1 MSRNVVFLGPQGS
14 GKGTVIGKIKDQF
27 QVPHISTGDMFRD
40 ALKEGTEFGKKAQE
54 YMSRGELVPDDVT
67 CGMVKE
73 RIARSDC
80 VNGFMLDGF
89 PRNLSQAE
97 ALSRITKIDTAVL
110 IDVPEDVSL
119 ERLSGRRQC
128 RECGTIFHLTFVP
141 PKQDGV
147 CDKCRGELYQ
157 RDDDKPE
164 AIKER
169 LAIYRSETMP
179 IADHYE
185 AAGVLV
191 TVDGSGTP
199 DDVAIQVLQR
209 LG

>member
-1 MSRNVVFLGPQGS
+1 MARNIVFLGPQGS
-14 GKGTVIGKIKDQF
+14 GKGTVIGKIKGRYA
-27 QVPHISTGDMFRD
+27 VPHISTGDMFRE

-54 YMSRGELVPDDVT
+54 YMNRGELVPDDVT
-67 CGMVKE
+67 VGMVQE
-73 RIARSDC
+73 RVARDDC

-89 PRNLSQAE
+89 PRNLAQAE
-97 ALSRITKIDTAVL
+97 ALSRITHIDTAVL
-110 IDVPEDVSL
+110 IEVPEAVSL

-128 RECGTIFHLTFVP
+128 RQCGTIFHLKFVP
-141 PKQDGV
+141 PKQVGV
-147 CDKCRGELYQ
+147 CDKCGGELYQ

-179 IADHYE
+179 IADHYDK
-185 AAGVLV
+185 AGVLV
-191 TVDGSGTP
+191 SVDGSGTP
-199 DDVAIQVLQR
+199 DDVVAQVVEK